1 MEIITPHITITDTK
15 KVLHFTLFQMDDT
28 HKVTL
33 FARKC
38 LRGSTAGSPTL
49 LLYSTFPRNLLRE
62 EKETEKVS
70 ETVNCEVV
78 NTTSLSLSLCSCSVS
93 VSVINQ
99 NCQKTGHFQADP
111 QFFKADA
118 PFLAYFLLQ
127 DLCSP
132 TSFAYLIFLS
142 CDHNNQNGV

>member
-28 HKVTL
+28 HKVTV

-49 LLYSTFPRNLLRE
+49 LFYSTFPRNLLRE

-70 ETVNCEVV
+70 ETVNCRILT
-78 NTTSLSLSLCSCSVS
+78 NFGTS
-93 VSVINQ
+93 
-99 NCQKTGHFQADP
+99 K
-111 QFFKADA
+111 
-118 PFLAYFLLQ
+118 LL
-127 DLCSP
+127 
-132 TSFAYLIFLS
+132 
-142 CDHNNQNGV
+142 

>member
-38 LRGSTAGSPTL
+38 LRGSTAGSPIL

-62 EKETEKVS
+62 VKETEKVG
-70 ETVNCEVV
+70 ETVNCRILI
-78 NTTSLSLSLCSCSVS
+78 NFGTS
-93 VSVINQ
+93 N
-99 NCQKTGHFQADP
+99 
-111 QFFKADA
+111 
-118 PFLAYFLLQ
+118 
-127 DLCSP
+127 
-132 TSFAYLIFLS
+132 TSFAFVCLYATFCVSSQRFCLRYTEDFVAQSLNTNRKMYI
-142 CDHNNQNGV
+142 HRYNYGATYVG